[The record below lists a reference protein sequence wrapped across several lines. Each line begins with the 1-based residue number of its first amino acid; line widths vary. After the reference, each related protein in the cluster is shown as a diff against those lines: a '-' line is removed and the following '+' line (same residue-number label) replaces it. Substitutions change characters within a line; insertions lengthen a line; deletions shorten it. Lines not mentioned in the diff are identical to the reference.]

1 MNESEKLV
9 VGNLE
14 TEMHS
19 VPKFVIKRLQER
31 PATAESHPD
40 ADLLTA
46 FAEQSLDGRERA
58 LVMEHLAACGD
69 CRDVVAL
76 ALPPTES
83 VALPAAGSAARI
95 GWLTWPTLRWAALAA
110 GILVVTSVGVLQYS
124 HRNQERSVASNFLRK
139 DAAPSPSA
147 LHQPPSRQVT
157 VPQSEMRRELA
168 APGPPIL
175 TAHKLALEPNRLA
188 QPPGG
193 AGAGQGVSP
202 RRDSVLAQASES
214 PTTTPGQPRNPTPE
228 IHQQVKV
235 GAASQVVEVQAEATA
250 LNTETAATGQNQLAQ
265 NQADLPLQGRAFTD
279 LNVVKAKDPVPAQAA
294 SKRAAATTVVSGS
307 MPLQTSQ
314 TLMLRASPRW
324 IVTPVGALQRS
335 FDGGHTWENVAPS
348 TSLGTADR
356 GRSQE
361 KNQKVEAAS
370 SSSSVFRAVAASGV
384 EVWAGASGGALY
396 HSSDG
401 GNRWALV
408 APSEAGMILTGDIT
422 SIQFSD
428 PQHGK
433 IATSTGEIWTTFDA
447 GQTWH
452 RQQ

>member
-1 MNESEKLV
+1 
-9 VGNLE
+9 
-14 TEMHS
+14 
-19 VPKFVIKRLQER
+19 
-31 PATAESHPD
+31 
-40 ADLLTA
+40 
-46 FAEQSLDGRERA
+46 
-58 LVMEHLAACGD
+58 
-69 CRDVVAL
+69 
-76 ALPPTES
+76 
-83 VALPAAGSAARI
+83 
-95 GWLTWPTLRWAALAA
+95 
-110 GILVVTSVGVLQYS
+110 
-124 HRNQERSVASNFLRK
+124 
-139 DAAPSPSA
+139 
-147 LHQPPSRQVT
+147 
-157 VPQSEMRRELA
+157 
-168 APGPPIL
+168 
-175 TAHKLALEPNRLA
+175 
-188 QPPGG
+188 
-193 AGAGQGVSP
+193 
-202 RRDSVLAQASES
+202 
-214 PTTTPGQPRNPTPE
+214 
-228 IHQQVKV
+228 
-235 GAASQVVEVQAEATA
+235 VVEVQAEATA

-294 SKRAAATTVVSGS
+294 SNRAAAATVVSGS